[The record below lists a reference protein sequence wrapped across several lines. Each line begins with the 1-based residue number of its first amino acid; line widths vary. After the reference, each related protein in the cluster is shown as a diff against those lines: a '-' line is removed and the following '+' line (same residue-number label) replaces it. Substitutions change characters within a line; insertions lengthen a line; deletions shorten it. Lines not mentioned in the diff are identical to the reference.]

1 MFKCESTRLVG
12 VFNQVKA
19 LEEPY
24 VFVKIQFSRRFVSC
38 SSDGRCVQGQ
48 TVLSLGIL
56 LYDMVAS
63 DIPWQEDEEIAAA
76 RLRFPADLSPEV
88 RSLIRGCLQ
97 LDLAARL
104 SVAEVE
110 AHPWLLASKLKDRC
124 EQWRGRIAQKQH
136 EVIVLNFAFFL
147 DGFKVADFCAK
158 ELGLAVKIIVNDIN

>member
-38 SSDGRCVQGQ
+38 SNDGRCVQGQ

-110 AHPWLLASKLKDRC
+110 
-124 EQWRGRIAQKQH
+124 
-136 EVIVLNFAFFL
+136 
-147 DGFKVADFCAK
+147 VADFCAK
-158 ELGLAVKIIVNDIN
+158 ELGLAVKIIVNDINWFHNKKLVEVNILWRLQNYV

>member
-1 MFKCESTRLVG
+1 M
-12 VFNQVKA
+12 
-19 LEEPY
+19 
-24 VFVKIQFSRRFVSC
+24 
-38 SSDGRCVQGQ
+38 
-48 TVLSLGIL
+48 LSLGIL

-88 RSLIRGCLQ
+88 RSLIRGCL
-97 LDLAARL
+97 DLAARL

-110 AHPWLLASKLKDRC
+110 AHPWLLASKLQDRC
-124 EQWRGRIAQKQH
+124 EQWRGRIPQKQH

-147 DGFKVADFCAK
+147 DGIKVADFCAK

>member
-24 VFVKIQFSRRFVSC
+24 VFVKIQFSRRFVSG
-38 SSDGRCVQGQ
+38 SNDGRCVQGQ

-56 LYDMVAS
+56 LYDMVAG

-97 LDLAARL
+97 LDLAAT
-104 SVAEVE
+104 VASSGG
-110 AHPWLLASKLKDRC
+110 AGSHRSSTR
-124 EQWRGRIAQKQH
+124 
-136 EVIVLNFAFFL
+136 
-147 DGFKVADFCAK
+147 
-158 ELGLAVKIIVNDIN
+158 

>member
-1 MFKCESTRLVG
+1 M
-12 VFNQVKA
+12 KA
-19 LEEPY
+19 LLAL
-24 VFVKIQFSRRFVSC
+24 FGIVKHQFLRRFVSG
-38 SSDGRCVQGQ
+38 SNDGRCVQGQ

-88 RSLIRGCLQ
+88 WSLIRGCLQ

-110 AHPWLLASKLKDRC
+110 
-124 EQWRGRIAQKQH
+124 
-136 EVIVLNFAFFL
+136 
-147 DGFKVADFCAK
+147 VADFCAK
-158 ELGLAVKIIVNDIN
+158 ELGLAIKIIDNDIN

>member
-1 MFKCESTRLVG
+1 M
-12 VFNQVKA
+12 KA

-76 RLRFPADLSPEV
+76 RLRFPAGLSPEV

-97 LDLAARL
+97 LDVAARL
-104 SVAEVE
+104 TLAEVE
-110 AHPWLLASKLKDRC
+110 AHPWLLVSQL
-124 EQWRGRIAQKQH
+124 
-136 EVIVLNFAFFL
+136 
-147 DGFKVADFCAK
+147 
-158 ELGLAVKIIVNDIN
+158 

>member
-38 SSDGRCVQGQ
+38 SNDGRCVQGQ

-56 LYDMVAS
+56 LYDMVAG

-104 SVAEVE
+104 SEAEVE
-110 AHPWLLASKLKDRC
+110 AVKQVRAVAGQDPTEAARGDRAQFCLLP
-124 EQWRGRIAQKQH
+124 EWY
-136 EVIVLNFAFFL
+136 
-147 DGFKVADFCAK
+147 
-158 ELGLAVKIIVNDIN
+158 